1 MAGYTKKHCR
11 KQIVARERQFNM
23 RPILPAFA
31 GHVPSEL
38 KRIYPEAKISRMSS
52 WGGFEDKYRSHFLD
66 PLDPLF
72 ATIQKEFLEEQ
83 TKLFGTDHIYGAD
96 PFNEVAPP
104 SWEPEFFSQLLEA
117 YLSIDDACRSGCYL
131 VTNDMVILY

>member
-1 MAGYTKKHCR
+1 MRKYGTISLYLLTCLGIVCLTWIIGGKFLPKEWLDTQEALQ

-52 WGGFEDKYRSHFLD
+52 WGGFEDKYRSHL
-66 PLDPLF
+66 LIRLTHCLQ
-72 ATIQKEFLEEQ
+72 TIQKEFLEEQ
-83 TKLFGTDHIYGAD
+83 
-96 PFNEVAPP
+96 N
-104 SWEPEFFSQLLEA
+104 
-117 YLSIDDACRSGCYL
+117 
-131 VTNDMVILY
+131 